1 MHFISFL
8 QFIRRYNLS
17 GFAVYPALQFCC
29 LLLSFFLAVYQL
41 SCRLSG
47 VIFCFIFLLA
57 YFFVALLTVTLM
69 VPVSFFESVTSTVA
83 VPAMT
88 PFMLTVA
95 LSAVTVAMESLL
107 DLTVRG
113 VVQPVTFTVCVESSM
128 TSTFELLNFIALVL
142 LSSSLHDTVV
152 MVQMQRAAAAIV
164 LKMF

>member
-1 MHFISFL
+1 M
-8 QFIRRYNLS
+8 
-17 GFAVYPALQFCC
+17 
-29 LLLSFFLAVYQL
+29 
-41 SCRLSG
+41 
-47 VIFCFIFLLA
+47 
-57 YFFVALLTVTLM
+57 LTVTLM

-83 VPAMT
+83 VPALT
-88 PFMLTVA
+88 PLMLTVA

-113 VVQPVTFTVCVESSM
+113 VVQPVTFTVWVESSM

-152 MVQMQRAAAAIV
+152 MVQMQSAAAAIV